1 MTFDFLGG
9 NMAEEIKDP
18 MEYIWER
25 VPKTASGQIQYLAG
39 DIPYLYRNGF
49 VDTTRYTYQQW
60 KAAFDDVLQ
69 DDGTYLV
76 SKEKFMSLRVFRYE
90 GPVFKP
96 FEAARVREGEWSDE
110 DLQKLFDRSIKPS
123 STVTQDIFW
132 NSVKALKDQGFIQN
146 GKLFVN
152 QAVKN
157 QLNYLIERFPSPRRR
172 LEKEV
177 NRIRADR
184 EAQINESKKNRDSS
198 LFVVGKTSTENK
210 MEDFRKLQTTTS
222 VTAEDTAVDPDAPTL
237 DLKSL
242 RKPRGKIS
250 G

>member
-1 MTFDFLGG
+1 
-9 NMAEEIKDP
+9 MAEEIKDP

-25 VPKTASGQIQYLAG
+25 VPKTRAGLINYLPG

-49 VDTTRYTYQQW
+49 VDTTRFPYQQW
-60 KAAFDDVLQ
+60 KAAFDDCLQ
-69 DDGTYLV
+69 SDGTYLV
-76 SKEKFMSLRVFRYE
+76 SKNKFLSLRTFRYE

-96 FEAARVREGEWSDE
+96 FEAQKVREGEWTDE
-110 DLQKLFDRSIKPS
+110 DLQKLFDRSIQPS
-123 STVTQDIFW
+123 STVTHDIFW
-132 NSVKALKDQGFIQN
+132 NSVKALKSQGFVQN
-146 GKLFVN
+146 EKLFVN

-177 NRIRADR
+177 SRIRSDR
-184 EAQINESKKNRDSS
+184 EQQIQTVNKNRDSS
-198 LFVVGKTSTENK
+198 LFVAGKTSRESQL
-210 MEDFRKLQTTTS
+210 EDFQKLQS
-222 VTAEDTAVDPDAPTL
+222 SSSIQGHDAAIDPDAPTL